1 MKDLVRYILLY
12 AHLIGFALLLGGA
25 VTQWLA
31 GKFRINQAML
41 IGVWT
46 QLITGIALSAPL
58 RGEGHE
64 PPTAKLIVKLVLAL
78 LIFGAVFPV
87 RKREEVSKGHFYGII
102 GMVLVTAGVAVFW
115 R

>member
-1 MKDLVRYILLY
+1 MKDIVRYVLLY

-31 GKFRINQAML
+31 GKFRINQAMV

-46 QLITGIALSAPL
+46 QLITGIGLAAPL
-58 RGEGHE
+58 RGEGLE
-64 PPTAKLIVKLVLAL
+64 PPAAKLAVKAVLAL
-78 LIFGAVFPV
+78 LIFGAVFPM
-87 RKREEVSKGHFYGII
+87 RKREEVSRGHFFGII

>member
-1 MKDLVRYILLY
+1 VKEIIRYVLLY
-12 AHLIGFALLLGGA
+12 AHLIGFALILGGA
-25 VTQWLA
+25 VTQWLS
-31 GKFRINQAML
+31 GKFRINQAMV

-46 QLITGIALSAPL
+46 QLVTGLALSAPL

-64 PPTAKLIVKLVLAL
+64 PPVAKLIVKLVLAL
-78 LIFGAVFPV
+78 LIFGAVFPL
-87 RKREEVSKGHFYGII
+87 RKREEISRGHLLGII

>member
-1 MKDLVRYILLY
+1 MKEIIRYVLLY

-31 GKFRINQAML
+31 GRFRINSAML
-41 IGVWT
+41 IGIWT

-64 PPTAKLIVKLVLAL
+64 PPTAKLIVKAVLAL
-78 LIFGAVFPV
+78 LIFGAIFPM
-87 RKREEVSKGHFYGII
+87 RKREEISRGHFFGII
-102 GMVLVTAGVAVFW
+102 GMVFVTAGVAVFW